1 MADVLKLNTQPYTH
15 AFTQRRI
22 FLFWLPLAASWLL
35 MMSEIPF
42 VNAAIAR
49 LPEAETM
56 IAAFGITAS
65 ISITIESPV
74 IMLLATATA
83 LAAHRPAYLT
93 IRRFTI
99 HLMWLTT
106 LAQILLGFTPL
117 YDLVVRSLM
126 GIPPA
131 IAAAAQP
138 GIQIM
143 TLWSAAIAWR
153 RFKQG
158 VMIRFGQTRL
168 IGVGTIV
175 RLLASAGTAT
185 GLMLWG
191 HVSGVA
197 LGGIAL
203 MMGVL
208 AEMTY
213 TQWASRRAINQLPII
228 ENPQSQVKGANYDL
242 QNLSYRDLLKYH
254 SPLAAVS
261 LLTLLGQPLIGAAL
275 ARTANPGPSLA
286 AWPVVFGLI
295 GIFRSFA
302 LALPEAVIALQRGP
316 ETLAPLRRFCI
327 TTGLVTSGS
336 LLLIGLTPLGALYL
350 NTLIGLAPGL
360 TALALPGVLLG
371 VGIPFVSCIQSYWRG
386 VLMGQRATR
395 AVYLA
400 MMINLLT
407 LAAAL
412 ALGVWLRWP
421 GVQLAIVA
429 LTLSLL
435 TEGVYLY
442 WWVSDQVKP

>member
-1 MADVLKLNTQPYTH
+1 LADVLHLDTQPQIETL
-15 AFTQRRI
+15 TQRRI
-22 FLFWLPLAASWLL
+22 LLFWLPLAASWLL
-35 MMSEIPF
+35 MMSEIPI

-83 LAAHRPAYLT
+83 LAAHREAYLT

-106 LAQILLGFTPL
+106 IAQLLLGFTPL

-168 IGVGTIV
+168 IGVGTMI
-175 RLLASAGTAT
+175 RLAASAGTAA

-191 HVSGVA
+191 KAPGVV
-197 LGGIAL
+197 LGASAL
-203 MMGVL
+203 MMGVAAEL
-208 AEMTY
+208 AY
-213 TQWASRRAINQLPII
+213 TQWASRLAINQLPLIDI
-228 ENPQSQVKGANYDL
+228 HSAE
-242 QNLSYRDLLKYH
+242 LSYRGLLKYH
-254 SPLAAVS
+254 APLAAVS

-275 ARTANPGPSLA
+275 ARTANPEPSLA
-286 AWPVVFGLI
+286 AWPVVFSLI

-302 LALPEAVIALQRGP
+302 LALPEAVIALYAGSA
-316 ETLAPLRRFCI
+316 TLAPLRRFCVAV
-327 TTGLVTSGS
+327 GLVTGG
-336 LLLIGLTPLGALYL
+336 LLLLISVTPLGELYLTTLIGLTP
-350 NTLIGLAPGL
+350 GLA
-360 TALALPGVLLG
+360 ALALPGVLLG
-371 VGIPFVSCIQSYWRG
+371 VGIPFVSCVQSYWRG
-386 VLMGQRATR
+386 VLMSQRATR
-395 AVYLA
+395 AVYVA
-400 MMINLLT
+400 MMINLIT
-407 LAAAL
+407 LAIAL
-412 ALGVWLRWP
+412 VLGVWFRWP

-442 WWVSDQVKP
+442 WRVNEQAAL